1 MRAANEKEVPMKVTT
16 VEPMV
21 LEAPVKEPW
30 RIGTAVYT
38 SMHAMLVR
46 VETDEGITG
55 YGEGLVRFSPRAG
68 AAVVRDI
75 LAPVVIGQDPF
86 EVELVWDKMYGMM
99 RGRGH
104 SKGFMLEAMS
114 AVDIA
119 LWDIVGKA
127 LGQPLHRILGSYG
140 RSSLPVYASSLLFKP
155 IEELVREAAGLAA
168 QGYTAIKLKIS
179 QGAEADL
186 AKVRAI
192 RTALGN
198 GVRLMVDANC
208 AYDTLTALQIGRLL
222 EAEGVAWFEEPVAP
236 ELLDG
241 YVKLAQ
247 ALDMPI
253 AGGETEFT
261 RWAFKEIL
269 TRQAM
274 DIIQPDIGRVGGFS
288 EARKIAALASA
299 FDVPVGPHTGAS
311 AAVAV
316 AASVQWAA
324 ALPNLLTFEYMYP
337 PNPLREELLIDPL
350 PTPKNGQMGVPQQ
363 PGLGIE
369 VDEKALARFR
379 TA

>member
-1 MRAANEKEVPMKVTT
+1 MKVTA

-30 RIGTAVYT
+30 RIGTATYT

-46 VETDEGITG
+46 VDTDDGITG

-68 AAVVRDI
+68 AAAVRDI
-75 LAPVVIGQDPF
+75 LAPVVLGQDPF
-86 EVELVWDKMYGMM
+86 NVELIWDRMYGMM

-119 LWDIVGKA
+119 VWDILGKA
-127 LGQPLHRILGSYG
+127 LDQPVHRLLGSYG
-140 RSSLPVYASSLLFKP
+140 RTQLPVYASSLLFKP
-155 IEELVREAAGLAA
+155 LDALLAEAEALMA
-168 QGYTAIKLKIS
+168 QGYPGVKLKIGEGL
-179 QGAEADL
+179 QADL
-186 AKVRAI
+186 AKVRAL
-192 RTALGN
+192 RKLLGD

-208 AYDTLTALQIGRLL
+208 AYDTLTALQVGRRL
-222 EAEGVAWFEEPVAP
+222 EGEGVAWFEEPVAP

-241 YVKLAQ
+241 YVKLAE

-261 RWAFKEIL
+261 RWAFKDIL
-269 TRQAM
+269 VRRAM

-311 AAVAV
+311 SAVAIV
-316 AASVQWAA
+316 ASMQWAA
-324 ALPNLLTFEYMYP
+324 ALPNMLTFEHMYP
-337 PNPLREELLIDPL
+337 PNPLRENLLVEPL
-350 PTPKNGQMGVPQQ
+350 PVPKNGLINVPQG
-363 PGLGIE
+363 PGLGITVNE
-369 VDEKALARFR
+369 QALARFR
-379 TA
+379 TS

>member
-1 MRAANEKEVPMKVTT
+1 MKITA
-16 VEPMV
+16 VEPIV

-46 VETDEGITG
+46 VDTDDGISG

-68 AAVVRDI
+68 AAAVRDI
-75 LAPVVIGQDPF
+75 LAPVVVGQDPF
-86 EVELVWDKMYGMM
+86 AVELLWDKMYAMM

-119 LWDIVGKA
+119 LWDIIGKA
-127 LGQPLHRILGSYG
+127 LEQPLHRILGSYG

-155 IEELVREAAGLAA
+155 IPELVGEATELAK
-168 QGYTAIKLKIS
+168 QGYTAMKLKIGE
-179 QGAEADL
+179 GAETDL
-186 AKVRAI
+186 AKVRAL
-192 RTALGN
+192 RKALGE

-208 AYDTLTALQIGRLL
+208 AYDTLTALQVGRLL
-222 EAEGVAWFEEPVAP
+222 EAEGVAWFEEPIAP

-269 TRQAM
+269 VRQAM

-316 AASVQWAA
+316 AASIQWAA
-324 ALPNLLTFEYMYP
+324 ALPNMLTFEYMYP
-337 PNPLREELLIDPL
+337 PNPLREELLVNPL
-350 PTPKNGQMGVPQQ
+350 PTPTNGRMAVLQG

-369 VDEKALARFR
+369 VEAAALARFR

>member
-1 MRAANEKEVPMKVTT
+1 MKITT

-46 VETDEGITG
+46 VETDDGITG

-127 LGQPLHRILGSYG
+127 LGQPLHRVLGSYG

-168 QGYTAIKLKIS
+168 QGYTAIKLKIG

-192 RTALGN
+192 RTTLGN

-208 AYDTLTALQIGRLL
+208 AYDTLAALEVGRLL

-316 AASVQWAA
+316 AASIQWAA

-379 TA
+379 TG